1 LDSVIKAWYKPG
13 TTDMAQLIDHKSIEG
28 KTFKGVIYVAKCG
41 HNRNKNKNKNK
52 NEARKAIAVDWRT

>member
-1 LDSVIKAWYKPG
+1 
-13 TTDMAQLIDHKSIEG
+13 MAQLIDHKSVEG

-41 HNRNKNKNKNK
+41 HNRNKIKNKNK